1 MSHRDAQ
8 YRYQVISPKI
18 KNDSN
23 CNIAIFTSASIFL
36 LLLGE
41 ITHLSNNLRDH
52 LRVHN
57 LIMIFDDIKQVTRA
71 TDAAVLS
78 QQLPWELY
86 LQGV

>member
-1 MSHRDAQ
+1 M
-8 YRYQVISPKI
+8 
-18 KNDSN
+18 
-23 CNIAIFTSASIFL
+23 IFTNASIFL